1 MAFNPA
7 KKKDKYQLHF
17 SMLKFAFYAHIL
29 IAFFYNNGCCMQKR
43 NIRVISISVIS
54 WTACTYS
61 GKLAF
66 RLSIDPPYSLFTPK
80 NRGAAAP
87 LNYKHTNYLVLTIFT
102 LLYPDL

>member
-1 MAFNPA
+1 MQMAFNPA

-17 SMLKFAFYAHIL
+17 VMLKFAIYAHIL

-66 RLSIDPPYSLFTPK
+66 RLSIDHISALFLCLFAFFLSAGSLT
-80 NRGAAAP
+80 
-87 LNYKHTNYLVLTIFT
+87 
-102 LLYPDL
+102 